1 MLPSFLW
8 MTYFSAALAAL
19 LIMSSFLV
27 SIMRFQM
34 FLVSIM
40 RFQMLDEIDRGELE
54 RRGHRPHEFGFA
66 TPANSTGRIQVS
78 EKDILLTKIA
88 ATTC

>member
-8 MTYFSAALAAL
+8 TTYFSAALAAL
-19 LIMSSFLV
+19 LIMSS
-27 SIMRFQM
+27 

-54 RRGHRPHEFGFA
+54 RRGHRPHEFGVA